1 MRRRHFLAAAVGMAI
16 VAAGPSAMAQ
26 SDTALLLERAR
37 LVLLAMQA
45 NEKAAPNVRAYIQGA
60 RAVLIVPNQLKLGF
74 ILGGGHGRG
83 VLLAH
88 DAASGS
94 WSEPAIFDLYSGSIG
109 LQFGGQ
115 SSDAIYTIMNQAAL
129 DKLLAASSFKM
140 GGDASVALGE
150 GAGIGA
156 ATTSNFGE
164 DIYVFTTTHGLFG
177 GFSLDGTMVVP
188 MPSWNEALYGRPVT
202 PQEIVQGTVANPAS
216 QPLRDALANF

>member
-1 MRRRHFLAAAVGMAI
+1 MRRRHFLAAAVGLAF
-16 VAAGPSAMAQ
+16 VAAGAPARAE
-26 SDTALLLERAR
+26 SDTGLLLERAR

-60 RAVLIVPNQLKLGF
+60 RGVLIVPNQLKLGF

-83 VLLAH
+83 VLLAR
-88 DAASGS
+88 DAAGS
-94 WSEPAIFDLYSGSIG
+94 WSEPAVFDLYSGSVG

-140 GGDASVALGE
+140 GGDASVALGQ
-150 GAGIGA
+150 GAGVGA

-164 DIYVFTTTHGLFG
+164 DIYAFTTTHGLFG

-188 MPSWNEALYGRPVT
+188 MPGWNEALYGRAVT
-202 PQEIVQGTVANPAS
+202 PQEIVQGAVANPAS
-216 QPLRDALANF
+216 QPLRDVLANF